1 MRVASRGKAW
11 SRDELI
17 VACNLYFSLP
27 FGQMHARNPAVIA
40 MARALGRTPG
50 SVAMKLVNLASLDAA
65 HQARGI
71 SGLTGVSRADK
82 EIWQEFGSNWSVLAA
97 ESEKRLREI
106 LSAKGERPEKEPAG
120 LRLLTAHPEG
130 PTEAAA
136 NVRVRIMQ
144 ASSERLS
151 SQHTNHDAAS
161 LEILSASYSSPVT
174 F

>member
-1 MRVASRGKAW
+1 
-11 SRDELI
+11 
-17 VACNLYFSLP
+17 
-27 FGQMHARNPAVIA
+27 MHARNPAVIA

-144 ASSERLS
+144 GFFRKVVLAAYESRCCVTGNPVRELLIASHILPWSQFPKERVNPRTGLC
-151 SQHTNHDAAS
+151 
-161 LEILSASYSSPVT
+161 
-174 F
+174 